1 MAAKILSPVLLFES
15 FLIRLLSLGIEAAC
29 VGCDALNLSQWSL
42 RDAET

>member
-1 MAAKILSPVLLFES
+1 MAAKVVLPFLLFEL

-29 VGCDALNLSQWSL
+29 AGCDAVNLSQWSL